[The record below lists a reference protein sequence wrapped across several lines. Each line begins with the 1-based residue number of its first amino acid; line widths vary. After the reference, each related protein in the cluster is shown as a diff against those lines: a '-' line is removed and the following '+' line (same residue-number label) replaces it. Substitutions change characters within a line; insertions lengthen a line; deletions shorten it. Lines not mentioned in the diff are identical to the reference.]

1 MKKDKKEKVNPEE
14 TLEKEVTEETA
25 EAEAEPVSGEVTDEP
40 KEPTES
46 EKVAELTDRLQR
58 LMAEFDNYRKRTE
71 KEKEARYDMGIMKAV
86 EKLLPVVDSFERGI
100 AQAPEGE
107 RENPVFTGMELIYN
121 QLSKMLTDLGV
132 QPIAP
137 EGKEFDPNLHN
148 AVMQV
153 ENEDFPENTVVAEL
167 QKGYT
172 YKGNVVRHSMVS
184 VNK

>member
-1 MKKDKKEKVNPEE
+1 MDD
-14 TLEKEVTEETA
+14 A
-25 EAEAEPVSGEVTDEP
+25 DE
-40 KEPTES
+40 
-46 EKVAELTDRLQR
+46 
-58 LMAEFDNYRKRTE
+58 RT
-71 KEKEARYDMGIMKAV
+71 GIGRV
-86 EKLLPVVDSFERGI
+86 GDGGG
-100 AQAPEGE
+100 QEGE